1 MILISYYTSAQ
12 IDETNQ
18 KIALGNAVEYSPQKY
33 VDNLYANV
41 TLRPDS
47 AYSYYV
53 KARKAMSE
61 VSNDEDKL
69 KAYAPALQLI
79 RQGFQFRYTKPQN
92 APEIDFLNSFLLT
105 AAQMF
110 QRESKA
116 QLAKRNWAA
125 AANSAVDGIRLG
137 EDLTHGTWVDV
148 LTGNT
153 CEALVLKSLQK
164 TVNHVDLKTA
174 RKLTK
179 RFEKII
185 SQQARFADIIQAEK
199 RKGLHYYD
207 EFAKSSDWRKQYPTK
222 MSLQEMRKNYMN
234 AMNSFIANSRLPY
247 PQRKTSINIPDDPI
261 NQEMLGFWD
270 NQKFKKLGTVQ
281 GLPLTI
287 LHTRNSLFLVEFAL
301 RAYYLQHGNY
311 PKTLQ
316 ELVPAYLQKI
326 PNDPFAAHSLLK
338 YKSNKETYTL
348 YSIGPDGKDDDGKE
362 INGDRIF
369 VGKYGDVLA
378 SNALKL
384 WIAIILQSPSPD

>member
-116 QLAKRNWAA
+116 QLAK
-125 AANSAVDGIRLG
+125 
-137 EDLTHGTWVDV
+137 
-148 LTGNT
+148 
-153 CEALVLKSLQK
+153 
-164 TVNHVDLKTA
+164 A
-174 RKLTK
+174 RWMV
-179 RFEKII
+179 F
-185 SQQARFADIIQAEK
+185 
-199 RKGLHYYD
+199 
-207 EFAKSSDWRKQYPTK
+207 
-222 MSLQEMRKNYMN
+222 
-234 AMNSFIANSRLPY
+234 
-247 PQRKTSINIPDDPI
+247 
-261 NQEMLGFWD
+261 
-270 NQKFKKLGTVQ
+270 
-281 GLPLTI
+281 
-287 LHTRNSLFLVEFAL
+287 
-301 RAYYLQHGNY
+301 
-311 PKTLQ
+311 
-316 ELVPAYLQKI
+316 
-326 PNDPFAAHSLLK
+326 
-338 YKSNKETYTL
+338 
-348 YSIGPDGKDDDGKE
+348 
-362 INGDRIF
+362 
-369 VGKYGDVLA
+369 VLA
-378 SNALKL
+378 KISLTEPG
-384 WIAIILQSPSPD
+384 SMC